1 MTLDDRYLTDL
12 ILDGDVAGLEEAAA
26 VLDDFPDGRDALTGT
41 RWIVHALSVGPVES
55 VRWMLA
61 RGVDLAFEPD
71 DGYTP
76 LLAAL
81 ERERPDRYEVLA
93 LLIEHGAPLDARGIN
108 DWTPLHMAAARE
120 DLQALEMLLAAGAD
134 PEIRTRIDDCATPR
148 EEARILGRERA
159 VACLEA
165 HARARALGA
174 ADGEVERG

>member
-12 ILDGDVAGLEEAAA
+12 ILDGDVPGLEEAAA

-76 LLAAL
+76 LLSAL
-81 ERERPDRYEVLA
+81 ERERPERIIGLQPTIRDRESQP
-93 LLIEHGAPLDARGIN
+93 EEPGRDGN
-108 DWTPLHMAAARE
+108 RE
-120 DLQALEMLLAAGAD
+120 DASG
-134 PEIRTRIDDCATPR
+134 
-148 EEARILGRERA
+148 
-159 VACLEA
+159 
-165 HARARALGA
+165 
-174 ADGEVERG
+174 